1 MFTLVRFLLHICLHI
16 LGCHI
21 LLMTNVRMRDTF
33 MKVGQ
38 SLLVKRQLEM
48 EKQLKEKMIHSVM
61 PPKVSDW
68 LMTGVV
74 NDEEDDY
81 DKDSETGSMM
91 RKVSSPRSSNQG
103 DIRKNLFRPFNM
115 NAMENVSIL
124 FADIVGF
131 TKMSSNKSATQL
143 VGLLND
149 LFGRFD
155 RMCSQ
160 CNCEKIST
168 LGDCYY
174 CVSGTQS
181 EIIFKVKHKYFLRVS
196 SASRGPRQQ
205 HSEDGSQHDQSYQ
218 GV

>member
-1 MFTLVRFLLHICLHI
+1 
-16 LGCHI
+16 
-21 LLMTNVRMRDTF
+21 MTNVRMRDTF

-38 SLLVKRQLEM
+38 SLLVKRQLVM

-68 LMTGVV
+68 LITGGV
-74 NDEEDDY
+74 DDEDDF
-81 DKDSETGSMM
+81 DIDSETGSMM

-115 NAMENVSIL
+115 NATENVSIL

-131 TKMSSNKSATQL
+131 TKMSSNKSASQL

-174 CVSGTQS
+174 CVSGECHTS
-181 EIIFKVKHKYFLRVS
+181 LRMPS
-196 SASRGPRQQ
+196 ILSRLFARMSRAARGPRQQ
-205 HSEDGSQHDQSYQ
+205 LRQDGAEHDQGHQ